1 MTGWDWLAAVAA
13 AIGLLLAGVYAV
25 QGMLANAYRK
35 GYEKGAEEG
44 FQKGVFEAMRTV
56 RTHSTQTAAR
66 TVRKP
71 DPKAE
76 GDEGEASSA

>member
-1 MTGWDWLAAVAA
+1 MTGWDWLAVIAA
-13 AIGLLLAGVYAV
+13 AIGLLLAVVYAA
-25 QGMLANAYRK
+25 QGLLADAYRK

-44 FQKGVFEAMRTV
+44 FQKGIFEAMRTV
-56 RTHSTQTAAR
+56 RTHGAQTAAR

-71 DPKAE
+71 GPKAE